1 MYSRLGLIQNPNIKQ
16 IKTETSSHHKFLT
29 GWDETLMMRTV
40 DKHGDLTRADAEG
53 EECKTD
59 TQKPFD
65 SLYENGMHRNL
76 TTQQFYTHICMQWE

>member
-1 MYSRLGLIQNPNIKQ
+1 
-16 IKTETSSHHKFLT
+16 
-29 GWDETLMMRTV
+29 MMRTV

-76 TTQQFYTHICMQWE
+76 TT